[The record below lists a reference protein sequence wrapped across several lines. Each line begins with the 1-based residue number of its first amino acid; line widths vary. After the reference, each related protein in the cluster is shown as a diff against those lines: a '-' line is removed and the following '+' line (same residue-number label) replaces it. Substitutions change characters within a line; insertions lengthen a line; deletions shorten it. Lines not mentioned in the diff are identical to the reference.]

1 MATFDVNAI
10 LSSTA
15 YDADGDK
22 IGKVEQVFL
31 DDNSGEPTFLT
42 VNTGLFGAKETF
54 VPAKD
59 VRQDGDR
66 VVLPYQ
72 KDVVKDAPRVDAD
85 QHLSPSEE
93 EELYRYYE
101 MNYDDGRGT
110 EHGDRD
116 RRDAAVGTAGTAGVG
131 RAGDREHFDPDL
143 EDQERG
149 RGHAADI
156 GDRDRSHDTDREHFN
171 PDLEE
176 QERAGRGRDRQ
187 VVDQDRR
194 DVADRDDASV
204 VRHEERLNV
213 GTREREA
220 GRARLRKYVVTDH
233 ESVDV
238 PVEREEVSVERTPL
252 DGTETDR
259 GTIGEEDVDVTLHEE
274 QPVVD
279 KETVGV
285 EKVGLHKETVR
296 DTQTVSADVRKEQV
310 DVENDEVGRDGLG
323 RDDRDGLDRDGLDRD
338 GREGLGEDRP
348 RR

>member
-42 VNTGLFGAKETF
+42 VNTGLFGSKESF

-72 KDVVKDAPRVDAD
+72 KDVVKDAPKVDAD

-93 EELYRYYE
+93 DELYRYYE

-110 EHGDRD
+110 EHGHDDRD
-116 RRDAAVGTAGTAGVG
+116 RTDAAAAGTAGVAAE
-131 RAGDREHFDPDL
+131 AGP
-143 EDQERG
+143 
-149 RGHAADI
+149 
-156 GDRDRSHDTDREHFN
+156 
-171 PDLEE
+171 
-176 QERAGRGRDRQ
+176 GRDRE
-187 VVDQDRR
+187 VVDQDRQ
-194 DVADRDDASV
+194 DSDREDASV

-220 GRARLRKYVVTDH
+220 GRARLRKYVVTEH
-233 ESVDV
+233 ETVDV

-259 GTIGEEDVDVTLHEE
+259 GTIGEEEVDVTLHEE
-274 QPVVD
+274 QPVVE

-285 EKVGLHKETVR
+285 EKVGLNKQTVR
-296 DTQTVSADVRKEQV
+296 DTETVEADVRKEQV
-310 DVENDEVGRDGLG
+310 DVETDDAGRGD
-323 RDDRDGLDRDGLDRD
+323 
-338 GREGLGEDRP
+338 LGEDRP

>member
-42 VNTGLFGAKETF
+42 VNTGLFGSRESF

-72 KDVVKDAPRVDAD
+72 KDVVKDAPKVDAD
-85 QHLSPSEE
+85 QHLSPAEE

-101 MNYDDGRGT
+101 MNYDDGHGT
-110 EHGDRD
+110 EHGRHDR
-116 RRDAAVGTAGTAGVG
+116 TAG
-131 RAGDREHFDPDL
+131 DY
-143 EDQERG
+143 
-149 RGHAADI
+149 
-156 GDRDRSHDTDREHFN
+156 EHFN

-176 QERAGRGRDRQ
+176 QERAESHHHRDAGAGHHHGHDRDT
-187 VVDQDRR
+187 VDQDRR
-194 DVADRDDASV
+194 DVTDREDASV

-220 GRARLRKYVVTDH
+220 GRARLRKYVVTEH
-233 ESVDV
+233 ETVDV

-259 GTIGEEDVDVTLHEE
+259 GTIGEEEVDVTLHEE
-274 QPVVD
+274 QPVVA

-285 EKVGLHKETVR
+285 EKVGLNKQTVRETETVE
-296 DTQTVSADVRKEQV
+296 ADVRKEQV
-310 DVENDEVGRDGLG
+310 DVETDEAGRGDLG
-323 RDDRDGLDRDGLDRD
+323 RD
-338 GREGLGEDRP
+338 GLGEDRP